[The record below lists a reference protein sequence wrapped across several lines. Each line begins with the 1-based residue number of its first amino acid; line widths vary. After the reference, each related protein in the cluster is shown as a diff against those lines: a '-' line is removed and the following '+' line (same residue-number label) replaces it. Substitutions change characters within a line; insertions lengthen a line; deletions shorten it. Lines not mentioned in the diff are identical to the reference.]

1 MNAHDSSLPALADRV
16 NEGDPSALPAFE
28 QELERHLTR
37 IVRRALRADVSD
49 SPLTR
54 RIQAEA
60 RAWERKSDPDSG
72 ALAERLAGSLQAA
85 VVGRLRAGCPS
96 HREVGDTIRG

>member
-1 MNAHDSSLPALADRV
+1 MNVHDSSLPALAERV

-28 QELERHLTR
+28 QELEHHLTR
-37 IVRRALRADVSD
+37 IVRRALRADASG
-49 SPLTR
+49 SALTR

-60 RAWERKSDPDSG
+60 RLWQRKGDPDSG
-72 ALAERLAGSLQAA
+72 ELADRVAGSLQAA

-96 HREVGDTIRG
+96 FQEVGDTIRG